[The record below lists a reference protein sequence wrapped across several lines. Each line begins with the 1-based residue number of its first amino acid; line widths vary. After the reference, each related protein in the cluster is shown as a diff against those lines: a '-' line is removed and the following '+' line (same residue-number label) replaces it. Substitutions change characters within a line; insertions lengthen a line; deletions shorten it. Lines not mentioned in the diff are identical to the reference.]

1 MIIFYL
7 FIFSFSNVK
16 KKSKLKFSVMVD
28 AGSSGT
34 RAHIYQWEKTRK
46 GLPNVIPSPSK
57 ENGLV
62 LKSKIPLAKSHKN
75 VTIISEIFTPIIK
88 FAAENI
94 PPKYFPTTRI
104 FVYATAGVRLLDEKD
119 RQFVINETY
128 NFLANYSPFK
138 LKKRYVRCITGIEEG
153 IYGWLSVNHLMDK
166 LASKS
171 IFDKFQRFTT
181 GTIGALDMGG
191 ASNQIAIQIKDST
204 ESSSQH
210 YIDLGY
216 KTLKLFVHSY
226 LGYGGN
232 EALKSVSRYLRE
244 NNITDHPCYPNN
256 CPITYKGFFFTG
268 TGDFN
273 KCSKLIEKIL
283 LSKNEFKNILIPHET
298 NKYVAMAS
306 YHYLNNFL
314 QLPHDSTL
322 NQLKASTIQFCN
334 KNWSISLKENQN
346 NPFLTSYCF
355 NGVYQWSILS
365 KGFGFKDGITSI
377 SKTENINNVDLSWA
391 IGAMLKEASDIEV
404 DDNPFISPEPIIIM
418 NSYAALNLLIV
429 YLFYRKK
436 STKYANKKEE
446 NII

>member
-1 MIIFYL
+1 MIIL
-7 FIFSFSNVK
+7 LLILSFSNVK
-16 KKSKLKFSVMVD
+16 KKPKLKYSIMVD

-57 ENGLV
+57 KNGLV

-75 VTIISEIFTPIIK
+75 VTIISEIFKPIIK

-128 NFLANYSPFK
+128 NFLSKYSPFK
-138 LKKRYVRCITGIEEG
+138 LKKRYIRCITGIEEG

-166 LASKS
+166 LTIKNV
-171 IFDKFQRFTT
+171 FGKFQRFST
-181 GTIGALDMGG
+181 GTIGSLDMGG
-191 ASNQIAIQIKDST
+191 ASSQIAIQIKDST

-232 EALKSVSRYLRE
+232 EALKSISKYLKDK
-244 NNITDHPCYPNN
+244 NSTYHPCYPYN
-256 CPITYKGFFFTG
+256 CPITYKKFSFTG
-268 TGDFN
+268 TGNFS
-273 KCSKLIEKIL
+273 KCSNLIEKIL

-298 NKYVAMAS
+298 NEYIVMAS

-314 QLPHDSTL
+314 NLPQNSTL
-322 NQLKASTIQFCN
+322 SQLKESTIQFCN
-334 KNWSISLKENQN
+334 QDWSITQKKIQD
-346 NPFLTSYCF
+346 NPFITSYCF
-355 NGVYQWSILS
+355 SGVYQWNILS

-377 SKTENINNVDLSWA
+377 SKLENIDEVDLSWS

-404 DDNPFISPEPIIIM
+404 DDNPFISPEPLILM
-418 NSYAALNLLIV
+418 NSFAGIYFLIV
-429 YLFYRKK
+429 YFLYRKK
-436 STKYANKKEE
+436 STMYASKKEE
-446 NII
+446 NL